1 MARPFFKQRRMGA
14 SFAAL
19 ERQLDVLGAH
29 HGRRSGTP
37 LAFLKN

>member
-1 MARPFFKQRRMGA
+1 MGT

-19 ERQLDVLGAH
+19 ERQLNLLGAH

-37 LAFLKN
+37 LAFLNN